1 VADEKDLTKLAPA
14 LLAQLG
20 LQPERVGAITLIH
33 AQHGHRLYR
42 LHYSGR
48 SFVLKWFPTAGDVE
62 LQSYALLRAH
72 AVPTLPVHGCAEQ
85 AILLEDLLASPA
97 WRLANAEDMARAE
110 TGSAVAEWYR
120 CLHAAGRE
128 IMSAPAPPHPFLQ
141 RESDALDVPGI
152 LEMGRRLDMP
162 ENPVWQLA
170 AEHLASLQA
179 ALRALDQTLNYNDFY
194 WTNLALSRQSIPCP
208 HAIVFDYHLLGIG
221 LRYSD
226 CRNVIG
232 SLSGTARP
240 AFWEAYGT
248 VDEREAILD
257 APLSTLYSLWIALQR
272 PSLPAWVRG
281 ALRQVQDG
289 ELERDLRAA
298 LEIV

>member
-1 VADEKDLTKLAPA
+1 MSDAEGLTECAPA

-20 LQPERVGAITLIH
+20 LQPERVGAITLLH

-42 LHYSGR
+42 LDYSKH
-48 SFVLKWFPTAGDVE
+48 SFVLKWFPAAKDVE
-62 LQSYALLRAH
+62 LQSYALLQAH

-85 AILLEDLLASPA
+85 AILLEDLLASPV
-97 WRLANAEDMARAE
+97 WRLADKEEMARAE
-110 TGSAVAEWYR
+110 TGVAVAEWYR

-128 IMSAPAPPHPFLQ
+128 IMSGPTPPPSFLQ
-141 RESDALDVPGI
+141 RECDALDAPGI
-152 LEMGRRLDMP
+152 LRMGQRLGMP
-162 ENPVWQLA
+162 DNPVWQLA

-194 WTNLALSRQSIPCP
+194 WTNLALSRQSLPCP
-208 HAIVFDYHLLGIG
+208 RAIVFDYHLLGIG

-232 SLSGTARP
+232 SLSGAARL
-240 AFWEAYGT
+240 AFWEAYGP
-248 VDEREAILD
+248 VDEREALLD
-257 APLSTLYSLWIALQR
+257 APLSTLYSLWVASQR
-272 PSLPAWVRG
+272 PSLPAWVQG

-289 ELERDLRAA
+289 QLERDLRAA
-298 LEIV
+298 QVL